1 MIKNR
6 LNNGFFSRNSKGGAI
21 LKVLGAFAV
30 VLLFLS
36 VETPRGMWEDQK
48 DREEIA
54 HLRMVD
60 MSDCQIIYMQENGAF
75 ESDLKKVYEFVQSN
89 EMLVNP
95 PEFTTEIMSLDTSE
109 IRLSFTDL
117 KHVKDLGVI
126 KEGENKVTVSLIMFD
141 DKLGLTGDKYILTS
155 DSPIEVVTK
164 ARGVVLRDYRDFLSK
179 SAILIDIVRTQEEQM
194 VNIARYILSDVENSS
209 EVYLCPS
216 TNDPYDVEFNLSAK
230 VYMKV
235 KFFRGDNK
243 GDYLAGLPSENIL
256 NNTKVMDYFLELT
269 KLKVERMRDDLVREY
284 EFDGDST
291 LSTTQAKDSLFSVFF
306 TQYLKDVAL
315 KDVLTDSIANSLSAT
330 NLTKDE
336 EFSEAKRFEILFSKN
351 PGDQALAEI
360 DKNGNKQELGNINF
374 VYETGFVEL
383 DTVSVVIK
391 SPIKEGSVFKGY
403 ERSILQ
409 KQFLFGVKDDKN
421 HGFVDN
427 DRPSW
432 KKN

>member
-1 MIKNR
+1 MIKNK
-6 LNNGFFSRNSKGGAI
+6 LNNGFFRNSKGGAI

-54 HLRMVD
+54 HQRMVD

-95 PEFTTEIMSLDTSE
+95 PEFTTEIMTLDTSE

-117 KHVKDLGVI
+117 KHVKDIEVI
-126 KEGENKVTVSLIMFD
+126 KEGGNKVIVSLIMFD
-141 DKLGLTGDKYILTS
+141 DKLGLTADKYILTS

-179 SAILIDIVRTQEEQM
+179 SAISIEIVRTQEEQM

-216 TNDPYDVEFNLSAK
+216 TKDPYDVEFNLSAK

-256 NNTKVMDYFLELT
+256 NNTKVMDYFLELA
-269 KLKVERMRDDLVREY
+269 KLKVERKRDDLVREH

-291 LSTTQAKDSLFSVFF
+291 LSTIQAKDSLFGVFLTDF
-306 TQYLKDVAL
+306 LKNVAI
-315 KDVLTDSIANSLSAT
+315 KDDLTDSIANSLSAT

-336 EFSEAKRFEILFSKN
+336 EFSDVKRFDVLFSKN
-351 PGDQALAEI
+351 PGEQIKTEI
-360 DKNGNKQELGNINF
+360 EKNGNRIELGNINF
-374 VYETGFVEL
+374 VYETGFVEV
-383 DTVSVVIK
+383 DTISVVIK